1 MNNVILIGFMG
12 SGKST
17 IGVRLSY
24 KMKTPFIDTD
34 KYIEN
39 KQKKSISEIFA
50 ESGEGFF
57 RGLETETLKALLQ
70 EKGIYIISVG
80 GGLPVREENR
90 RLLKELGTVIYLKA
104 SADELYERLKGDTER
119 PLLQCEDPKQKIS
132 DLLTAREAFYEEA
145 AHMIIEED
153 GKDID
158 TVLEEIVNRLE
169 EE

>member
-1 MNNVILIGFMG
+1 MDNVILIGFMG

-24 KMKTPFIDTD
+24 KMKMPFIDTD

-39 KQKKSISEIFA
+39 KLKRTISEIFA

-57 RGLETETLKALLQ
+57 RNLETDVLKELLQ
-70 EKGIYIISVG
+70 DKAKYIISVG

-90 RLLKELGTVIYLKA
+90 KLLKELGTVIYLKA

-119 PLLQCEDPKQKIS
+119 PLLQCENPKQKIE
-132 DLLTAREAFYEEA
+132 DLLNSREAFYADA
-145 AHMIIEED
+145 AHMIVEED

-158 TVLEEIVNRLE
+158 TVIEEIVNRLE